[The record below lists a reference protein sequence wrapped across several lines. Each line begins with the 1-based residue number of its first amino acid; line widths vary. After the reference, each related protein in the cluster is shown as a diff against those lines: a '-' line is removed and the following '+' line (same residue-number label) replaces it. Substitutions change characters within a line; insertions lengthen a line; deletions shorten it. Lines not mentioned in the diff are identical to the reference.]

1 MKFVKFESVE
11 ALDDAAS
18 EWIIKEFNTGN
29 KTLFCPATGSSPT
42 NTYKKLVEKKSR
54 INISQLS
61 FIKLDEWYGLEM
73 TDPGSCQEYLQQ
85 HLLGP
90 LNIPA
95 GKIVSFD
102 SKAPSPELECQRIDD
117 WLEANGPIDICILG
131 IGLNGHIAF
140 NEPDNELEPGAHPGK
155 LSATSLSH
163 PMLSST
169 KRGLQMGLTLGMANI
184 LQSKKILLIVNGN
197 HKREI
202 LGRLMGGKIST
213 GLPASFLWLHPE
225 AYCFHCVD

>member
-1 MKFVKFESVE
+1 MEFVKFESVE

-18 EWIIKEFNTGN
+18 EWIINGINPGKR
-29 KTLFCPATGSSPT
+29 TLLCTATGSSPT
-42 NTYKKLVEKKSR
+42 NTYKKLIQKKSR
-54 INISQLS
+54 INTGQLL

-73 TDPGSCQEYLQQ
+73 TDPGSCEQYLQQ
-85 HLLGP
+85 HLLKP

-95 GKIVSFD
+95 DKIISFD

-117 WLEANGPIDICILG
+117 WLQANGPIDICILG

-140 NEPDNELEPGAHPGK
+140 NEPDSELEPSAHPGK

-163 PMLSST
+163 PMLSTT
-169 KRGLQMGLTLGMANI
+169 KRSLQMGLTLGMANI

-197 HKREI
+197 HKKEI
-202 LGRLMGGKIST
+202 LGKLIGGKIST

-225 AYCFHCVD
+225 TYCYYCVD

>member
-1 MKFVKFESVE
+1 MKFSKFDSID
-11 ALDDAAS
+11 ALDEAAS
-18 EWIIKEFNTGN
+18 EWMIRQLNPDGRTLICAATGN
-29 KTLFCPATGSSPT
+29 SPT
-42 NTYKKLVEKKSR
+42 NTYKKFVQKKSR
-54 INISQLS
+54 INSETLS

-73 TDPGSCQEYLQQ
+73 TDAGTCEQYLQQ
-85 HLLGP
+85 NLLKP

-95 GKIVSFD
+95 DRIVSFD
-102 SKAPSPELECQRIDD
+102 SKAPSPELECQRIED
-117 WLEANGPIDICILG
+117 WLSANGPIDICILG

-140 NEPDNELEPGAHPGK
+140 NEPEPALEPNAHPGK

-163 PMLSST
+163 PMLSSA
-169 KRGLQMGLTLGMANI
+169 KRNLQIGLTLGMANI

-197 HKREI
+197 HKTEV
-202 LGRLMGGKIST
+202 LGKLMAGKIST